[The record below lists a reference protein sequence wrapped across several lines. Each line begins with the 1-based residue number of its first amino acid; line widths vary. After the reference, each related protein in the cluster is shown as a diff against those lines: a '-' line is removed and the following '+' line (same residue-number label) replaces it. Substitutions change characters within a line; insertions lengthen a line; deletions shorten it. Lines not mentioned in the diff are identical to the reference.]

1 MKRVSILNHVIGPI
15 MRGPS
20 SSHTAGPWRIG
31 RTARDLLGSK
41 PKEAVFTFDPTSSL
55 AVCFHDQGS
64 DAAFVAGLLGH
75 ALTDDDEPRML
86 ELAPGEGLDAIFK
99 LAPFP
104 EADHPNSTLLNL
116 RGEDGG
122 ELVLH
127 ARSVG
132 GGSIQI
138 ASLNGAPLVI
148 TGDRYEVL
156 AESGTAS
163 AGDVISLLSKWDQN
177 ARDLGGGT
185 TRFLH
190 ASSFH
195 KPDETLLAALEGLD
209 GVKRVYRS
217 NPVMHPLGGKEIF
230 ADTKELLS
238 LAADNGWTL
247 GEAAMAY
254 ESALLELPREQL
266 MKEMEERLDVMLRSV
281 ELGLS
286 GSNQGMKLLR
296 PFAGSVMK
304 AEQNGKMFLGG
315 PHARAATR
323 AMAAMHVNGAGGV
336 VCAAPTGG
344 SAGVMPGVVST
355 LLSDMHV
362 PREKVVMA
370 MWAAGAIGLA
380 LDRRSTFAAE
390 VAGCQ
395 VEIGAAG
402 AMSAAAVVEAA
413 GGSAGQG
420 CAAAATVFQN
430 MMGSVC
436 DLIQGIVEIP
446 CHSRNAAL
454 ASQAFL
460 CADLVL
466 GGYENPVPLDETV
479 DAVDSVGRMLPEELR
494 CTSRGG
500 LAVCPSA
507 LGLPRLDLCCK
518 KQ

>member
-31 RTARDLLGSK
+31 RTARDLLGSR
-41 PKEAVFTFDPTSSL
+41 PKEAIFTFDPKSSL

-64 DAAFVAGLLGH
+64 DAALVAGLLGFT
-75 ALTDDDEPRML
+75 LTDDDEPRIL
-86 ELAPGEGLDAIFK
+86 EMAPGEGLDATFR

-104 EADHPNSTLLNL
+104 EADHPNSTLLHL
-116 RGEDGG
+116 KGEEG
-122 ELVLH
+122 EELTLH

-132 GGSIQI
+132 GGSMQI
-138 ASLNGAPLVI
+138 ASINGFPVMI
-148 TGDRYEVL
+148 KGDRYEL
-156 AESGTAS
+156 AVACEAS
-163 AGDVISLLSKWDQN
+163 STEKVISLLKTWDPEAAAQTDKGRGF
-177 ARDLGGGT
+177 A
-185 TRFLH
+185 H
-190 ASSFH
+190 ASSFL
-195 KPDETLLAALEGLD
+195 KPEETLLSSIKSLT
-209 GVKRVYRS
+209 GVGGFYKAD
-217 NPVMHPLGGKEIF
+217 PVMHPLRGKELF
-230 ADTKELLS
+230 PDTGGLLA
-238 LAADNGWTL
+238 LAAEKGWSL
-247 GEAAMAY
+247 GEAALEY

-266 MKEMEERLDVMLRSV
+266 MEEMGVRLDIMLRAV
-281 ELGLS
+281 ELGLK
-286 GSNQGMKLLR
+286 GDHLEMKLLR
-296 PFAGSVMK
+296 PFAGRVMK
-304 AEQNGKMFLGG
+304 GEETGKMFLGG
-315 PHARAATR
+315 PHARAAIR

-355 LLSDMHV
+355 LLQDMEV
-362 PREKVVMA
+362 TREKVIMA

-402 AMSAAAVVEAA
+402 AMSAAAVVETA
-413 GGSAGQG
+413 GGSADQG

-507 LGLPRLDLCCK
+507 LGLCRLDCCTK
-518 KQ
+518 

>member
-41 PKEAVFTFDPTSSL
+41 PKEAVFTFDPKSSL

-75 ALTDDDEPRML
+75 ALTDDEEPRVL
-86 ELAPGEGLDAIFK
+86 ELAPGEGLEAIFK
-99 LAPFP
+99 LGPFP
-104 EADHPNSTLLNL
+104 EADHPNSTLLHL

-122 ELVLH
+122 ELTMH

-138 ASLNGAPLVI
+138 ASLNGVPLMI
-148 TGDRYEVL
+148 TGDRYELL
-156 AESGTAS
+156 AEIDPSSAS
-163 AGDVISLLSKWDQN
+163 ETISLLGNWDKN
-177 ARDLGGGT
+177 VRNLGGEIT
-185 TRFLH
+185 QFMH
-190 ASSFH
+190 ASSFR
-195 KPDETLLAALEGLD
+195 KPDEALLAALGAIA
-209 GVKRVYRS
+209 GVKRIYS
-217 NPVMHPLGGKEIF
+217 ADPVMHPLGGKELF

-238 LAADNGWTL
+238 LAADKGWTL
-247 GEAAMAY
+247 GETALEY

-266 MKEMEERLDVMLRSV
+266 MKEMGERLDVMLRAV

-286 GSNQGMKLLR
+286 GKHQEMKLLR

-304 AEQNGKMFLGG
+304 AEQTGKMFLGG

-355 LLSDMHV
+355 LLEDMQV

-402 AMSAAAVVEAA
+402 AMSAAAVVEAG

-507 LGLPRLDLCCK
+507 LGLPRLDLCGK